1 MFSWNLFDHFSME
14 FGLNCFFCFL
24 SILPLIFE
32 FVYLGI
38 IDLLIIIIVII
49 IMVNVILIM

>member
-1 MFSWNLFDHFSME
+1 ME